1 LRRKLKG
8 KRRKVFEVDVNNDN
22 VDNCLYLYMEAKELI
37 PDSLNEQQLLM
48 LRLFKKPLP
57 ESSFNQIRQ
66 LAVKLLALE
75 LDETIEKWE
84 TENNITAEYYEKLSK
99 QHFRSKIKNG

>member
-1 LRRKLKG
+1 
-8 KRRKVFEVDVNNDN
+8 
-22 VDNCLYLYMEAKELI
+22 MEAKELI

-48 LRLFKKPLP
+48 LRLFKNPLP

-84 TENNITAEYYEKLSK
+84 AENGIAEEYYEKLGK
-99 QHFRSKIKNG
+99 QHFRSSIKKA